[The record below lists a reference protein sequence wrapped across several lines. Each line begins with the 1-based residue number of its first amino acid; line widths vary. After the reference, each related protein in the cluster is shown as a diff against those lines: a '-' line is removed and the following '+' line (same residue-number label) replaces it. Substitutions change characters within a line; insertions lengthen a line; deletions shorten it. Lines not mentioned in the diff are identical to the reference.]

1 MTFRLLFRVTELTHR
16 LDAQKKFALEFEHEV
31 IRWADRM
38 EWSLNPDVSFD
49 PQTQLVEVIYPVDQ
63 LPGEI
68 QAVVKYQLSTRMGL
82 KFLRIA

>member
-16 LDAQKKFALEFEHEV
+16 LDAQKKFALEFEDEV